1 MRKIEEIRLRRA
13 ANAAAR
19 AKAEYDRTHAAEKW
33 EAEYQA
39 FVQEQRELK
48 AKRLA
53 EKEQTKA
60 EVAEEPVVSLDGE
73 VPVVEKPKTKKKK
86 SSVDVTEIKVEIE

>member
-19 AKAEYDRTHAAEKW
+19 AKAEYDRTHATEKW

-39 FVQEQRELK
+39 FVKEQRELK
-48 AKRLA
+48 EKKLK
-53 EKEQTKA
+53 EKELANSEATVSENSETDVDSCTSVDEI
-60 EVAEEPVVSLDGE
+60 EVKRKS
-73 VPVVEKPKTKKKK
+73 TKKSKRNAE
-86 SSVDVTEIKVEIE
+86 D

>member
-1 MRKIEEIRLRRA
+1 MRKIEEIRRRRA

-19 AKAEYDRTHAAEKW
+19 AKAEYDRTHATEKW

-53 EKEQTKA
+53 EKEQAKA
-60 EVAEEPVVSLDGE
+60 KVVEEPVVSLDVE
-73 VPVVEKPKTKKKK
+73 APVAEKPTTKKKK
-86 SSVDVTEIKVEIE
+86 SSVDVAEIKVEIE